1 MGKVVFLGVEGAGKS
16 TLTAALATYFKEHE
30 ERGWSLRPENREAFT
45 FLERMP
51 KRFAA
56 GEFPAQ
62 TATFRH
68 LRWSICYN
76 DEPQR
81 TLEVLDY
88 PGEIY
93 RLAFL
98 DPADDPDPAA
108 LREKQKSHA
117 SEILELMG
125 FLKEADQVFV
135 LFNIDDAKNLE
146 TDNANIDAVW
156 VTMSSIKILSALE
169 NAPELT
175 LLITQADRL
184 AQEGETVDDVEKLVQ
199 THIPLI
205 ARRFKNLKKLLV
217 SATDYN
223 SERFGL
229 LPLVSALLIKT
240 ELYQIALPRWNG
252 CLNKLNDGIDA
263 LDEYDKLTVSAK
275 AFDWFSDVAAVFTG
289 PNEVWARFLKEF
301 RSVKEESQNIQSS
314 ISGIGAQI
322 DTLKMLRNT
331 VHFEDTRKYIDRRI
345 AEMDS
350 RRFWRFF
357 S

>member
-1 MGKVVFLGVEGAGKS
+1 
-16 TLTAALATYFKEHE
+16 
-30 ERGWSLRPENREAFT
+30 
-45 FLERMP
+45 MP

-98 DPADDPDPAA
+98 DPADDSDPAT

-117 SEILELMG
+117 NEIHELMG
-125 FLKEADQVFV
+125 FLKGADQVFV

-146 TDNANIDAVW
+146 TDNTNIDAVW

-205 ARRFKNLKKLLV
+205 AKRFKGLKKLLV
-217 SATDYN
+217 SARDYN
-223 SERFGL
+223 NDRMGL
-229 LPLVSALLIKT
+229 LSLVSALLKVT
-240 ELYQIALPRWNG
+240 QPYQTTLPLLDT
-252 CLNKLNDGIDA
+252 CLKNFESGYDV
-263 LDEYDKLTVSAK
+263 LDRYDKLAVRAN
-275 AFDWFSDVAAVFTG
+275 AFDWFSETAAAFTQTSG
-289 PNEVWARFLKEF
+289 PWAEAIKEF
-301 RSVKEESQNIQSS
+301 RKIKKECNTILSGGGNYKQVMEELSQLKDSARYK
-314 ISGIGAQI
+314 ISQ
-322 DTLKMLRNT
+322 
-331 VHFEDTRKYIDRRI
+331 KYIDQQI
-345 AEMDS
+345 SS
-350 RRFWRFF
+350 RKADHTSIIMVVFF
-357 S
+357 PSAFS